1 MRRGGGAAGK
11 FSKEAMFNWTSEE
24 GESDERELGGRKED
38 ILDTGNKLYKVQ
50 GQERK

>member
-1 MRRGGGAAGK
+1 
-11 FSKEAMFNWTSEE
+11 MFNWTSEE
-24 GESDERELGGRKED
+24 GESDERELGGGGRKED

>member
-1 MRRGGGAAGK
+1 
-11 FSKEAMFNWTSEE
+11 MFNWTSEE
-24 GESDERELGGRKED
+24 GESDERELGGGRKED